1 MGKQQGWEMKIQGG
15 RWRERERKAREGP
28 CGGGVETEVS
38 CLRRRLAEG
47 GGAAGKIS
55 QLRDCVM
62 CVCQGRR
69 GTMVWVYVR
78 QERWGQSAAGKVRK
92 GERERNMVKAIKPP
106 KGSSRVLRN
115 TFLAVS

>member
-1 MGKQQGWEMKIQGG
+1 M
-15 RWRERERKAREGP
+15 
-28 CGGGVETEVS
+28 ETEVS

-55 QLRDCVM
+55 QLM

-92 GERERNMVKAIKPP
+92 GEREREKY
-106 KGSSRVLRN
+106 G
-115 TFLAVS
+115 